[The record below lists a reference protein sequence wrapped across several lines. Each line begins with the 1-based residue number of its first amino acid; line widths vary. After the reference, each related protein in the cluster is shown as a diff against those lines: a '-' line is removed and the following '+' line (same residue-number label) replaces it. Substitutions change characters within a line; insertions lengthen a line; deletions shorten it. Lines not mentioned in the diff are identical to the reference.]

1 MGRLGFRADKVP
13 SPHWSCKL
21 LCLRRCV
28 HTVLTLY
35 GSFRVSTAQI
45 IRAVLLAIA
54 TAATLL
60 GLRDRMSANH
70 GSNLSGSNLM
80 DRMRD
85 VMPKTNRRHMY

>member
-13 SPHWSCKL
+13 SRHWSCKL
-21 LCLRRCV
+21 LCLRWCV
-28 HTVLTLY
+28 QRVFTLY
-35 GSFRVSTAQI
+35 GSFRVSTAQF

-60 GLRDRMSANH
+60 GLRAGISANH

-85 VMPKTNRRHMY
+85 VIPRTNRRRMY